1 MMTLLGSHVRQWQ
14 RLALGFLRDPELRGP
29 LYTAGSFAVGFCL
42 SAASLGNYMQP
53 FALAILCAGL
63 PGWLPAAYAIG
74 AVVGYWAF
82 WQTAGLQGILWV
94 AAALPVGVLVARQQ
108 RLSKIDLLLPAFAS
122 LIVAASG
129 VVFQSWR
136 GEDTPIAMYLLRVG
150 LAFGAV
156 WLVQRVREKRDGA
169 AMWIAVAV
177 GVLSLAQI
185 APLTCMNLGILAG
198 ALLMLVLPLPAAA
211 LTGLALDLAQITPV
225 PMTAVLCMGAL
236 LRLLPK
242 LPRGAAMLIPAACYL
257 AMMTL
262 CGKLDLMPLPA
273 LIIGGLVG
281 AVWPGG
287 RPRVHRRGE
296 TGFAQVR
303 LEMVAGAMAQAEQLL
318 QEQSE
323 GPIDENALIA
333 KAVDRACGSCPGRK
347 GCKEAENAAGMP
359 ASLLQLPQIHMDDLP
374 VDCKKRTRLLQE
386 LRRSQDQ
393 LRILTADRQRQ
404 REYRSAVVQQYH
416 FLAEYLQDLADQLP
430 QRGAGKQPRFRP
442 EVAVC
447 SSGRENANGDRC
459 LWFAGTQSRYYLLL
473 CDGMGTGQAAA
484 KEAKTAGSMLRR
496 LLMAGYPA
504 QYALR
509 SVNSLCTLRGRAG
522 AVTMDLAEFRL
533 DTGKVSVYKW
543 GGAPSWLLLPTGPE
557 QIGVGGM
564 PPGMSVTENRE
575 TVDHL
580 TMRRGEMLILLS
592 DGLDAAAALQNSAQL
607 LQDAPG
613 AVAVRLLEQGRGDG
627 MDDATAAV
635 IRLDPA

>member
-1 MMTLLGSHVRQWQ
+1 MMTLLGSYVRRWQ
-14 RLALGFLRDPELRGP
+14 RTALRFVRDPELRGP
-29 LYTAGSFAVGFCL
+29 LQTAGAFAAGFCL
-42 SAASLGNYMQP
+42 SAASLGNYLQP

-74 AVVGYWAF
+74 SAVGYWLF
-82 WQTAGLQGILWV
+82 WDMAGLQGILWV

-108 RLSKIDLLLPAFAS
+108 RLSRIDLLLPAFAS
-122 LIVAASG
+122 LIVAAGG

-150 LAFGAV
+150 LAFASV
-156 WLVQRVREKRDGA
+156 WLAQRVREKRDGA
-169 AMWIAVAV
+169 AMWVATAV
-177 GVLSLAQI
+177 GVLALAQI
-185 APLTCMNLGILAG
+185 APLEFMNLGILAG
-198 ALLMLVLPLPAAA
+198 AMLMLALPLPAAA
-211 LTGLALDLAQITPV
+211 LAGLALDLAQITPV

-242 LPRGAAMLIPAACYL
+242 LPRGAATLIPAICYL

-262 CGKLDLMPLPA
+262 CGKLDLLPLPA
-273 LIIGGLVG
+273 LVLGGLVG

-318 QEQSE
+318 QEQIE
-323 GPIDENALIA
+323 APIDEKALIV
-333 KAVDRACGSCPGRK
+333 KAVDRSCGSCPGRK
-347 GCKEAENAAGMP
+347 GCKEAESAAEIP

-430 QRGAGKQPRFRP
+430 QRGAGKQPKFRP

-447 SSGRENANGDRC
+447 SSGRQIANGDRC

-473 CDGMGTGQAAA
+473 CDGMGTGTGAAE
-484 KEAKTAGSMLRR
+484 EARAAGNMLRR

-522 AVTMDLAEFRL
+522 AVTVDLAEFRL

-557 QIGVGGM
+557 QIGAGGM
-564 PPGMSVTENRE
+564 PPGISVTENRE

-592 DGLDAAAALQNSAQL
+592 DGVDAAAALENSQQL
-607 LQDAPG
+607 LRESPG
-613 AVAVRLLEQGRGDG
+613 TLAARLLEQGGGDG